1 MKNIFNKRGAIEMSI
16 GTIVTIVL
24 MVTMLILGI
33 VLIRNI
39 FSSAKGVVDLTDTQ
53 LRNEVNKL
61 FSEENAIAIYPGTRY
76 VEIKQTATDGV
87 GFGIKNLQQG
97 AAGETSFS
105 YQVSA
110 SDTANCGISEE
121 AAESW
126 IVVGKAEDEIAIP
139 LGGNVIRK
147 VMFQIPM
154 GSPLCI
160 ARFKV
165 EVQAGGS
172 AYASDFFDVKVL
184 SK

>member
-1 MKNIFNKRGAIEMSI
+1 MIHNKKAAIEMSI

-33 VLIRNI
+33 ILIRNI
-39 FSSAKGVVDLTDTQ
+39 FSSAKGVVDMTNEQ
-53 LRNEVNKL
+53 LRGEVEKL

-76 VEIKQTATDGV
+76 VEIKQASTDGV

-97 AAGETSFS
+97 AAGETKFS
-105 YQVSA
+105 YVVSA
-110 SDTANCGISEE
+110 SDVANCGVSEQV
-121 AAESW
+121 AESW
-126 IVVGKAEDEIAIP
+126 IVVGKAEADIAIP
-139 LGGNVIRK
+139 IGGSIVRK
-147 VMFQIPM
+147 IMFQIPT

-165 EVQAGGS
+165 EVKAGES

-184 SK
+184 AK